1 MTLPPGS
8 ESKSVPSV
16 LTKFNPLFRIHDGY
30 VLGRRAR
37 RLAELLAEVL
47 PERTEVLDVG
57 CGDGKIAAAI
67 MRSRADV
74 TITGLEV
81 LVRPDAAIPMSVFDG
96 RSLPYSDQSFDVVM
110 FVDVLHHADDATA
123 LLREAV
129 RVARCAVV
137 IKDHRCES
145 RMDNWT
151 LRFMDY
157 VGNARYGVALPYNYW
172 SMDQWN
178 AAFNEVGL
186 RVSSWR
192 SELGL
197 YPAPASW
204 VFGRSLHFLGVLET
218 RKNL

>member
-1 MTLPPGS
+1 MTSSSGS
-8 ESKSVPSV
+8 DSETVSSVS
-16 LTKFNPLFRIHDGY
+16 TTFNPLFRIHDGY

-47 PERTEVLDVG
+47 PSQVEVLDVG

-67 MRSRADV
+67 MVHRPDV
-74 TITGLEV
+74 TISGLEV
-81 LVRPDAAIPMSVFDG
+81 LIRPDAAIPMSAFDG
-96 RSLPYSDQSFDVVM
+96 RSLPHPDQSFDVVM

-129 RVARCAVV
+129 RVARRAVV

-145 RMDNWT
+145 RLDDWT

-197 YPAPASW
+197 YPTPASW
-204 VFGRSLHFLGVLET
+204 VFGRNLHFLGMLT
-218 RKNL
+218 AR

>member
-67 MRSRADV
+67 MRSRPDV

-145 RMDNWT
+145 RLDNWT

-186 RVSSWR
+186 RVSLWR

-218 RKNL
+218 RKNP